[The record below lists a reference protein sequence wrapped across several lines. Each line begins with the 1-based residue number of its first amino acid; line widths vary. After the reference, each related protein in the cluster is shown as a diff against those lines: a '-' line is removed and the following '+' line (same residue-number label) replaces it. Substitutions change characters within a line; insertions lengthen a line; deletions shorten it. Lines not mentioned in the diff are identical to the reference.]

1 MEFLLEQD
9 IDRYAAYR
17 VVWYGPWLLLL
28 PQ

>member
-17 VVWYGPWLLLL
+17 LVCYGPWLRLLR
-28 PQ
+28 Q